1 MTKRLFC
8 TIDLGMGKVG
18 QVFGWHRESTIYEIP
33 QGKIRRLNKCPEFLE
48 YESVKA
54 DIPEADKI
62 VFEDGSSYKI
72 IKKFSEE

>member
-8 TIDLGMGKVG
+8 TIDLGLGKVG
-18 QVFGWHRESTIYEIP
+18 QVFGWHRESTIIEIP
-33 QGKIRRLNKCPEFLE
+33 QGKIRGLSKNPEYLE

-54 DIPEADKI
+54 DVPEEDKI